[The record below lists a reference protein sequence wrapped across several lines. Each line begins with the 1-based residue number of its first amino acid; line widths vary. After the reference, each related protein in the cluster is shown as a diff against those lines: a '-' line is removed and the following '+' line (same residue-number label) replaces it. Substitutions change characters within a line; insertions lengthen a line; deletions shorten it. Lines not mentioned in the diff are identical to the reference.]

1 MAESVSDIVT
11 RELLY
16 DNPVP
21 QEGVMQQLDSAKLD
35 LDVDVVEFCP
45 QMGLQHILAVGTYK
59 LVEEPYSRVGRLYLY
74 SVSEAL
80 SEPRR
85 SVLTENL
92 TYDTTAIFDLKWA
105 PAKEGRSEKALLAQA
120 GTDGNVA
127 IYSVSITAPVSD
139 TAVSP
144 DLKTPEKIEIESLA
158 SILCTTEGLC
168 TSVDWSQP
176 EQFGGQL
183 LATSTSAREI
193 VVLDIDAPGGPVP
206 LLTMEQAHELE
217 VWMVVFDRWH
227 SDLLFSGADDC
238 TFKGWDLRQGCDDP
252 ALDMRFSNHKA
263 HGAGVC
269 CIAPSPMSEYVVA
282 TGSYDGF
289 VRLWDTRRCERPVV
303 SEELDTGGGVWRVKW
318 QPRHAHVL
326 GAACMHGGFV
336 VLTCGSGGLT
346 VAQTHTGPDASLAYG
361 LDWGYESLPA
371 LGLSA
376 EPPEVSSEYPY
387 FLVAGCSF
395 YDQTVHLWSC
405 DMK

>member
-1 MAESVSDIVT
+1 
-11 RELLY
+11 
-16 DNPVP
+16 
-21 QEGVMQQLDSAKLD
+21 MQPLDSAKLD
-35 LDVDVVEFCP
+35 LDVDIVEFCP
-45 QMGLQHILAVGTYK
+45 QTGLHNILAVGTYK
-59 LVEEPYSRVGRLYLY
+59 LIEEPYSRVGQLHLF
-74 SVSEAL
+74 SVSEAF

-92 TYDTTAIFDLKWA
+92 THETTAIFDLKWA

-127 IYSVSITAPVSD
+127 IYSVSITVPVSD
-139 TAVSP
+139 TIVSP
-144 DLKTPEKIEIESLA
+144 DLNTPEQVELESMAL
-158 SILCTTEGLC
+158 IPCTTEGLC

-193 VVLDIDAPGGPVP
+193 LVVDMDAPGGAVP
-206 LLTMEQAHELE
+206 LLTIEEAHELE

-252 ALDMRFSNHKA
+252 ALDVRFSNRKA

-289 VRLWDTRRCERPVV
+289 VRLWDTRSERRDWQAQKQKWAGICVP
-303 SEELDTGGGVWRVKW
+303 DTGVK
-318 QPRHAHVL
+318 R
-326 GAACMHGGFV
+326 
-336 VLTCGSGGLT
+336 TKGGLRVT
-346 VAQTHTGPDASLAYG
+346 RREH
-361 LDWGYESLPA
+361 
-371 LGLSA
+371 
-376 EPPEVSSEYPY
+376 
-387 FLVAGCSF
+387 FF
-395 YDQTVHLWSC
+395 
-405 DMK
+405 